1 MREEGEGETRGRE
14 AEARKKLFPH
24 LGPRLSERGKR
35 SEVRAAT
42 FRVGWVAVNGLAIS
56 SFFPLLIFSPPLL
69 PVAAI
74 MPDRERRRVH
84 FTVGGVGVEKIL
96 SCN

>member
-56 SFFPLLIFSPPLL
+56 SFFPLLIFLL
-69 PVAAI
+69 LSSHSRQSCPI
-74 MPDRERRRVH
+74 ERE
-84 FTVGGVGVEKIL
+84 EEYISL
-96 SCN
+96 

>member
-24 LGPRLSERGKR
+24 LGPRLSERGTR

-42 FRVGWVAVNGLAIS
+42 FVS
-56 SFFPLLIFSPPLL
+56 
-69 PVAAI
+69 
-74 MPDRERRRVH
+74 
-84 FTVGGVGVEKIL
+84 GG
-96 SCN
+96 